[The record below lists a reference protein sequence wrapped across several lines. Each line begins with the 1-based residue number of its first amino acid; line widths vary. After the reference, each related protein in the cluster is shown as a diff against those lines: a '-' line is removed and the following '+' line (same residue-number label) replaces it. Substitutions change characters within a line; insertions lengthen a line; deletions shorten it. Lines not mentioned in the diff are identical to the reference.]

1 MISFMFLNKYMPSE
15 QSKPIDQVLELNKK
29 ILTEMISLKRDVA
42 NIKMQLSLNEKK
54 DKYEILDNNREV
66 YFKEHDVKS
75 QGWFW

>member
-1 MISFMFLNKYMPSE
+1 MPSE

-54 DKYEILDNNREV
+54 DKYEILDNNREI
-66 YFKEHDVKS
+66 YFKEHEAKS

>member
-1 MISFMFLNKYMPSE
+1 MFLNKYMPSE

-42 NIKMQLSLNEKK
+42 NIKKQLSFNEKK
-54 DKYEILDNNREV
+54 DKYEILDNNREI
-66 YFKEHDVKS
+66 YFKEHEAKS

>member
-1 MISFMFLNKYMPSE
+1 MFLNKYMPSE

-54 DKYEILDNNREV
+54 DKYERLDNNREL
-66 YFKEHDVKS
+66 YFKEHEAKS

>member
-1 MISFMFLNKYMPSE
+1 MFLNKYMPSE

-54 DKYEILDNNREV
+54 DKYEILDNNREI
-66 YFKEHDVKS
+66 YFKEHEAKS

>member
-1 MISFMFLNKYMPSE
+1 MFLNKYMPSE

-54 DKYEILDNNREV
+54 DKYEILDNNREL
-66 YFKEHDVKS
+66 YFKEHEAKS